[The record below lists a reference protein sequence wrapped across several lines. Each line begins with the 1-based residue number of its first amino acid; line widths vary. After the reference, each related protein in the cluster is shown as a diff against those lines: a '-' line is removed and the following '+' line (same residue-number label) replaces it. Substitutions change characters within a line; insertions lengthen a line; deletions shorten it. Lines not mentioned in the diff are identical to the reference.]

1 MTVWRVT
8 PAANAPYTS
17 HLMPSKPKK
26 PPGHSWEVFFVYLED
41 GEDDS
46 MQVAGCWTPE
56 EAIGK
61 AREALNAYAKTDDD
75 KDQFEIVA
83 VIRADAKL

>member
-1 MTVWRVT
+1 M
-8 PAANAPYTS
+8 PA
-17 HLMPSKPKK
+17 KPKK
-26 PPGHSWEVFFVYLED
+26 PAGHSWEVFVVYFD

-46 MQVAGCWTPE
+46 MPVEGCWTPE
-56 EAIGK
+56 EAIAQ

-83 VIRADAKL
+83 VIRSDAKI